1 MIKIMKRKNKIN
13 KILVVFII
21 IIGIISINYSLRIDR
36 NVNQI
41 ENSIKSIT
49 SSLKK
54 ILINDDL
61 KDYENIVFSKTNKLY
76 KEELNELKELLDLK
90 KVYPN
95 YKIIN
100 STVTTRNKTY
110 FLNTLEIDKGE
121 KDGLRNNMAVVTTK
135 GLIGKISKVYKN
147 SSEVKLLSKSSNK
160 YKTSIII
167 RSKENDYIGI
177 IEDVKDNLII
187 VKNIDKSS
195 NIKKGDEIITSGME
209 KEIPKGIYIGKVEHI
224 ENEKYSLSKK
234 IYIKSEINFNSI
246 HYVSVLGENNE

>member
-76 KEELNELKELLDLK
+76 KEELN
-90 KVYPN
+90 
-95 YKIIN
+95 
-100 STVTTRNKTY
+100 
-110 FLNTLEIDKGE
+110 
-121 KDGLRNNMAVVTTK
+121 
-135 GLIGKISKVYKN
+135 
-147 SSEVKLLSKSSNK
+147 VKL
-160 YKTSIII
+160 
-167 RSKENDYIGI
+167 
-177 IEDVKDNLII
+177 
-187 VKNIDKSS
+187 
-195 NIKKGDEIITSGME
+195 
-209 KEIPKGIYIGKVEHI
+209 
-224 ENEKYSLSKK
+224 
-234 IYIKSEINFNSI
+234 
-246 HYVSVLGENNE
+246 NN